1 MLAIVILGL
10 FWHQAHSAR
19 AAAVDFQC
27 HAECSAEEAL
37 GRLDALQAS
46 SARLQLDQANL
57 ERDALALQELLVVA
71 REGCVEAS
79 SRTKRFSAGGATDS
93 DDRSKVQRVIRSGST
108 KSSAANS
115 QASCPEV
122 LVLEAKV
129 QMTVAALDVR
139 RRDLEALDNE
149 QTRLQRYLAAVVE
162 AESKA
167 AAKSAAPSAEV
178 AAVNNPVSAANLA
191 AQSPDNQSS
200 GAVPV
205 QALTNPDPVGPPD
218 PGPLP
223 VTANLALEA
232 SSPAVAS
239 SLATLRL
246 VRQSRWLEQGSV
258 CTDSLPRHVAYPVY

>member
-108 KSSAANS
+108 KSSASNS

-122 LVLEAKV
+122 LALEAKV
-129 QMTVAALDVR
+129 QTTVAALDVR

-149 QTRLQRYLAAVVE
+149 QTQLQRYLAAVVE
-162 AESKA
+162 AESK

-178 AAVNNPVSAANLA
+178 AAVNNPVSAANLT
-191 AQSPDNQSS
+191 AQSPDNQSA